1 MPTISEVNDEGK
13 RPIQNKG
20 QGEASRLES
29 EREHA
34 EGKGKTLRGKGGKK
48 AKPESA
54 KRETQKGEGPR
65 KEPKK
70 RGQEMTTN
78 APLMKSKGSLE
89 RVCRQNVTVR
99 QCAAPH
105 CPLINAAAVLGVLPR
120 AVLAEPW
127 SASALEAKVVA
138 VKNQRT
144 LCDPR
149 MQLSRCSSITR
160 SLCSAPSWLDRAAV
174 CCSALSA
181 ARFFRGPRRAAPHRP
196 GWTVLQCAAVCC
208 SALSAARFSAVPGW
222 TVCCLHNP

>member
-1 MPTISEVNDEGK
+1 MLQIRICLPSLGTSNRTIGFV
-13 RPIQNKG
+13 
-20 QGEASRLES
+20 SRTFVRFVS
-29 EREHA
+29 PKSDHSR
-34 EGKGKTLRGKGGKK
+34 RGLTGL
-48 AKPESA
+48 SLN
-54 KRETQKGEGPR
+54 
-65 KEPKK
+65 PKNRK
-70 RGQEMTTN
+70 RGREMPTN

-89 RVCRQNVTVR
+89 QVCRQNVTVL
-99 QCAAPH
+99 QCAAAH
-105 CPLINAAAVLGVLPR
+105 CPLINAPAVLGVLPR

-181 ARFFRGPRRAAPHRP
+181 ARFFRGPRRAAPYRP